1 MLHVC
6 YLLDNVTF
14 LKYLWYNLNYPIFLS
29 VPMRNLKPGLPYQEE
44 VAVARAH
51 VCLLPQVREVYGQEA
66 PADLHRQEVQG
77 ATGLVQEVH
86 ALHREEVDRPSHE
99 EGPQGDRLACSRDR
113 RLVASGMY
121 CRN

>member
-6 YLLDNVTF
+6 YLLENVTF

-29 VPMRNLKPGLPYQEE
+29 VPMRNLQPGLPYQEE

-51 VCLLPQVREVYGQEA
+51 VCLLPQVREVYGQE
-66 PADLHRQEVQG
+66 Q
-77 ATGLVQEVH
+77 